1 MFRVSLGTDVTEEG
15 GELLEALWEV
25 VDGWAPVKKRKFIK
39 FVTGV
44 STLPAPGSEVR
55 VRAVRVC
62 WKRVCV
68 DTVCVRGVTGS
79 DAFH

>member
-55 VRAVRVC
+55 GGRCQGVLEACVLILC
-62 WKRVCV
+62 VCV
-68 DTVCVRGVTGS
+68 
-79 DAFH
+79 A